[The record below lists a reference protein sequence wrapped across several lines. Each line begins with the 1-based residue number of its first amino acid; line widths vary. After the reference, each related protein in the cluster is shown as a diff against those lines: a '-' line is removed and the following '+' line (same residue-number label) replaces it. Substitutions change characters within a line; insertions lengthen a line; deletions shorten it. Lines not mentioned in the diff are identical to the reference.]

1 MREIKKQKVQITNV
15 YEDGRRVTAELQN
28 RLTFDDAVIT
38 INDEERD
45 TPEIFTVAISEKLK
59 VIGADY
65 LTIGELDQLEGMPWE
80 EISEDRASVT
90 PDYEATAAADAAHKA
105 AFPS

>member
-28 RLTFDDAVIT
+28 RLTFDDTVIT

-45 TPEIFTVAISEKLK
+45 TPEIFLVAISEKLK
-59 VIGADY
+59 VLDADY
-65 LTIGELDQLEGMPWE
+65 LTIGELDQIEGMPWE

-90 PDYEATAAADAAHKA
+90 PDYAAAAAADAAHKA

>member
-28 RLTFDDAVIT
+28 RLTFDDTVII

-45 TPEIFTVAISEKLK
+45 TPDIFTVAISEKLK
-59 VIGADY
+59 TDNMKY
-65 LTIGELDQLEGMPWE
+65 
-80 EISEDRASVT
+80 
-90 PDYEATAAADAAHKA
+90 
-105 AFPS
+105 